1 MYPKLFGMMPFGAHI
16 YEEHEAISNIQETI
30 RKVYRYML

>member
-1 MYPKLFGMMPFGAHI
+1 MMPFGAHI